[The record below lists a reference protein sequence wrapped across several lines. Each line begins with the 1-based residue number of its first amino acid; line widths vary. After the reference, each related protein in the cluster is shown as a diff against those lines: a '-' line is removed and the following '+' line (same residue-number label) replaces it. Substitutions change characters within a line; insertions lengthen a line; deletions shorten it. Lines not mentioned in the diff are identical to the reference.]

1 MANSGIPWIDVI
13 FDWAVIALYEVAGW
27 FNITYEEINVW
38 LFCIAW
44 PLLTIAL
51 MLWGLS
57 MWRQNRQLKRVVHA
71 ER

>member
-57 MWRQNRQLKRVVHA
+57 MWRQNRQLANSVLGSC
-71 ER
+71 